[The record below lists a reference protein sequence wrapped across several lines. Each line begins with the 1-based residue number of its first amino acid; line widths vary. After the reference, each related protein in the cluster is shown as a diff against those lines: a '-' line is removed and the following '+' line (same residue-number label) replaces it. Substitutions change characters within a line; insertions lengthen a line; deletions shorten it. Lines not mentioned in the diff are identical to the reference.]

1 MKVTLTFEADDDQDE
16 LRLAMNSRA
25 VMQIFQALHK
35 HMRDKVKYN
44 QELSDEARAAL
55 ADVQQLMWDQLTD
68 EGLCPM
74 GWL

>member
-16 LRLAMNSRA
+16 LRLAMNSHA

-35 HMRDKVKYN
+35 HMRDQVKYN

-55 ADVQQLMWDQLTD
+55 DDVKQFMWDQLTD